1 MSTDDSNLRQ
11 IKEEWEVGMRFKV
24 GTKSSV
30 CGFGLVIAT
39 GALCVV
45 SVPVFAQATGQT
57 GVLKC
62 NVAGGW
68 GLLIGSKKKM
78 TCLYNPS
85 GKGPK
90 YKYTGTIGR
99 LGIDIGRTKKSVM
112 IWGVVASGKQ
122 ANVALSGDSIA
133 GKYTGIGAEAGVI
146 FGVGANALVGGSGKS
161 IALQPLSIS
170 GQRGTNLAL
179 GVQRLNLKFA
189 GEATGK

>member
-1 MSTDDSNLRQ
+1 MKSELEVTMRRQFNTKSNLRRFAVA
-11 IKEEWEVGMRFKV
+11 IAIGML
-24 GTKSSV
+24 GISS
-30 CGFGLVIAT
+30 FTPA
-39 GALCVV
+39 
-45 SVPVFAQATGQT
+45 FAQTSGQT

-78 TCLYNPS
+78 TCVYSPS
-85 GKGPK
+85 GSGPK

-112 IWGVVASGKQ
+112 IWGVVASGKKS
-122 ANVALSGDSIA
+122 NVALSGDSIA
-133 GKYTGIGAEAGVI
+133 GKYAGIGAEASVI

-170 GQRGTNLAL
+170 AQRGTNLAL
-179 GVQRLNLKFA
+179 GVQGLNLTFA
-189 GEATGK
+189 GEVTAK

>member
-1 MSTDDSNLRQ
+1 
-11 IKEEWEVGMRFKV
+11 MRSKF
-24 GTKSSV
+24 SV
-30 CGFGLVIAT
+30 NSGIGGSAIAIAI
-39 GALCVV
+39 GALGILF
-45 SVPVFAQATGQT
+45 PAPIFAQATGQT

-78 TCLYNPS
+78 TCIFSPS
-85 GKGPK
+85 GNGPK

-99 LGIDIGRTKKSVM
+99 IGIDIGRTKKSVM
-112 IWGVVASGKQ
+112 IWGVVASGKKSDM
-122 ANVALSGDSIA
+122 ALSGDSIA
-133 GKYTGIGAEAGVI
+133 GKYGGIGAEAGVI

-179 GVQRLNLKFA
+179 GVQGLNLQFS
-189 GEATGK
+189 GEATTK